1 MPASSVRTVK
11 NSRHLRKVSYS
22 PEIGKARNT
31 LFSEAFR
38 RIDRAISAGF
48 HLEAVAILESLI
60 CDRLEM
66 AISIKLESSIRP
78 GNLGPLLSK
87 AKSLGIYSE
96 ELLEELNSWRSSRNQ
111 VMHQMVK
118 ITDSKSFNWR
128 ERIKFARKTAIEGK
142 EILKQIQKRNSRL
155 KKDFLPK
162 KIK

>member
-1 MPASSVRTVK
+1 MSASSFRTAK
-11 NSRHLRKVSYS
+11 TSGNLRKVTYS

-48 HLEAVAILESLI
+48 HLEAIALLESLI

-78 GNLGPLLSK
+78 GNLGPLLIQ
-87 AKSLGIYSE
+87 AKSLDIYSE
-96 ELLEELNSWRSSRNQ
+96 ELFEELHSWRRDRNQ
-111 VMHQMVK
+111 VLHQMVK
-118 ITDSKSFNWR
+118 ITDSESSNWR
-128 ERIKFARKTAIEGK
+128 ERMKFARKTAIEGK
-142 EILKQIQKRNSRL
+142 EILNQIQVRNYRL